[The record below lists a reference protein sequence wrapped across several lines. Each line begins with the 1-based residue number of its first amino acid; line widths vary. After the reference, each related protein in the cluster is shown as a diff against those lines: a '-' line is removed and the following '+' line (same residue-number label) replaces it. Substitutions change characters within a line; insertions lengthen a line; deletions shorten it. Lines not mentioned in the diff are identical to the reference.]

1 MNTNLEIKK
10 KKKKKN
16 PDLALIQMAGTT
28 TKMVLAFSL

>member
-1 MNTNLEIKK
+1 MNTNLEI